1 MMGRRQRR
9 SSATGHVSIAESMS
23 ESMRVSDMQV
33 KLNKLVLHCA
43 KQARR
48 IEVLEARHGD
58 VVHFPQLEMALQN
71 AGHGGANLSGIMADA
86 KQSYGAEQQLQQQLQ
101 QQQQLLLQQQQQ
113 LFLQQ
118 QQQAEQKQAEP
129 ASGAAGEPAAD
140 PSVVDHK
147 AAAGAAA
154 AAAGAAA
161 AAAVKEHAHMASVV
175 PVPKPA
181 PRTHVESFQ
190 DFGAGLRAQFHGLA
204 SHAKSGVNVRHIA
217 HDEAEQARAAVH
229 EETEQVHSEVVAAR
243 AVIDGQ
249 RKQVAWLLDQFM
261 DLKAKQ
267 HSFSVYLHSTHDEA
281 EHAAQDARK
290 VGEYLAQLEALS
302 EEQEEQ
308 GGGAGGSRQHGDGT
322 KPHGLIALL
331 RSLRQR
337 VGAVESKQA
346 EAGIRHSEHARDLE
360 ERLQQRM
367 EQVEEC
373 QQHPLT
379 AVPATGATAAPAAA
393 ARGGTARGGAAAWAT
408 RRELEER
415 VSALAQRQA
424 ESHAALQAELR
435 EVSRAANGSQS
446 AHSGTRRELDMLRE
460 NYAQLRR
467 DARGMRDAIDEMRTP
482 LWNELVN
489 LREENKALLA
499 ALDRNQAQYRALFSK
514 FQDLGDYVQSSGRAG
529 SAMLGGSS
537 SRAKRGYAHGGGQ
550 TLMSPRG
557 GRSDFPALR
566 S

>member
-23 ESMRVSDMQV
+23 DSMRVSDMQV
-33 KLNKLVLHCA
+33 KLNKLVVHCA

-71 AGHGGANLSGIMADA
+71 AGHDGANLSGILADA

-101 QQQQLLLQQQQQ
+101 QQQLLLQQQQQQ

-118 QQQAEQKQAEP
+118 QQQAEQKQAAA
-129 ASGAAGEPAAD
+129 ASGAAGELAADPPAAD
-140 PSVVDHK
+140 PK
-147 AAAGAAA
+147 AAVAVAAA
-154 AAAGAAA
+154 
-161 AAAVKEHAHMASVV
+161 KEHAHVASLVAVSV
-175 PVPKPA
+175 PAPA
-181 PRTHVESFQ
+181 PRTHIESFQ

-204 SHAKSGVNVRHIA
+204 SHAKSGAQARRIA
-217 HDEAEQARAAVH
+217 VDEAEQARAAVH
-229 EETEQVHSEVVAAR
+229 EETEQVHGEVVATR
-243 AVIDGQ
+243 AVVDGQ
-249 RKQVAWLLDQFM
+249 GKQVAWLLDQFM

-267 HSFSVYLHSTHDEA
+267 HSMSVYLHSTHDEA

-308 GGGAGGSRQHGDGT
+308 GGGAGGSRQQGDGA

-367 EQVEEC
+367 EQVEDC

-379 AVPATGATAAPAAA
+379 AAPASGGAAAAAPAAA
-393 ARGGTARGGAAAWAT
+393 ARGSAAAWAT

-514 FQDLGDYVQSSGRAG
+514 FQDLGDFVQSSGRAG
-529 SAMLGGSS
+529 SAMLGGSP
-537 SRAKRGYAHGGGQ
+537 SRAQRGYA
-550 TLMSPRG
+550 RG

>member
-23 ESMRVSDMQV
+23 DSMRVSDMQV

-140 PSVVDHK
+140 PS
-147 AAAGAAA
+147 AADPK
-154 AAAGAAA
+154 A
-161 AAAVKEHAHMASVV
+161 AAAVAAAEEHAHVASLVSV
-175 PVPKPA
+175 PAPA
-181 PRTHVESFQ
+181 PRTHLESFQ
-190 DFGAGLRAQFHGLA
+190 DFGADLRAQFHGLA
-204 SHAKSGVNVRHIA
+204 SHAKSDAQARRIA
-217 HDEAEQARAAVH
+217 ADEAEKARAAVH
-229 EETEQVHSEVVAAR
+229 GEAQQVHGELVATR
-243 AVIDGQ
+243 AVVDGQ
-249 RKQVAWLLDQFM
+249 GKQVAWLLDQFM

-379 AVPATGATAAPAAA
+379 AAPASGATAAAAPAAA
-393 ARGGTARGGAAAWAT
+393 VRGSAAAWAT

-415 VSALAQRQA
+415 VSALAQQQV
-424 ESHAALQAELR
+424 ESFSALQTEL
-435 EVSRAANGSQS
+435 RAANSSQGV
-446 AHSGTRRELDMLRE
+446 HPGTRRELDKLSE

-467 DARGMRDAIDEMRTP
+467 DARGMRGAIDEMRTP

-514 FQDLGDYVQSSGRAG
+514 FQDLGDYVLRSGRAG
-529 SAMLGGSS
+529 SAMLGGSP
-537 SRAKRGYAHGGGQ
+537 SRGQRDYAYGGGQ
-550 TLMSPRG
+550 ALVSPLKSSRG
-557 GRSDFPALR
+557 SGRRSDLPTLR
-566 S
+566 NCH

>member
-1 MMGRRQRR
+1 
-9 SSATGHVSIAESMS
+9 
-23 ESMRVSDMQV
+23 
-33 KLNKLVLHCA
+33 
-43 KQARR
+43 
-48 IEVLEARHGD
+48 VLEARHGD

-71 AGHGGANLSGIMADA
+71 AGHDGANLSGIMADA

-140 PSVVDHK
+140 PS
-147 AAAGAAA
+147 AADPK
-154 AAAGAAA
+154 A
-161 AAAVKEHAHMASVV
+161 AAAVAAAEEHAHVASLVSV
-175 PVPKPA
+175 PAPA
-181 PRTHVESFQ
+181 PRTHIESFQ
-190 DFGAGLRAQFHGLA
+190 DFGADLRAQFHGLA
-204 SHAKSGVNVRHIA
+204 SHAKSDAQARRIA
-217 HDEAEQARAAVH
+217 ADEAEKARAAVH
-229 EETEQVHSEVVAAR
+229 GEAQQVHGELVATR
-243 AVIDGQ
+243 AVVDGQ
-249 RKQVAWLLDQFM
+249 GKQVAWLLDQFM

-379 AVPATGATAAPAAA
+379 AAPATGATAAPAAA

-557 GRSDFPALR
+557 GRSDFPTLR